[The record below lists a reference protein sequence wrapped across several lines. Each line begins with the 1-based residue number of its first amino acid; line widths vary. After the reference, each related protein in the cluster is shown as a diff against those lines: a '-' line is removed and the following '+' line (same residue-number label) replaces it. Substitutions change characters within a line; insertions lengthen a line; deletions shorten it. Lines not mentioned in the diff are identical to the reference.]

1 VRVLE
6 EEDGL
11 LLALEFLSSPET
23 RRLSSSRQAS
33 HGLACLISSSCTGC
47 TLNWPLSTSVL
58 LVGAS
63 WPMGSWAGPVGS
75 IRR

>member
-1 VRVLE
+1 MGWPVS
-6 EEDGL
+6 
-11 LLALEFLSSPET
+11 FP
-23 RRLSSSRQAS
+23 
-33 HGLACLISSSCTGC
+33 SSCTGC